1 MGNVVEKSSTET
13 IHPFAFL
20 AWHADVHSILG

>member
-13 IHPFAFL
+13 IHPLTFL